1 MPLFD
6 FEGKRPRVHPT
17 AFVAPTA
24 VLVGDVT
31 VEENAS
37 VWYNAVLRADFNTI
51 VVRRGA
57 NVQDGSVLHVTHD
70 TWPLEIGDEVTV
82 GHSVTLHGCVIEGPA
97 LIGMGAVILDGARL
111 APNVIVAA
119 GSLVPERCHVP
130 PNSLVMGLPAK
141 VKRELTEQE
150 IASLKV
156 SADNYVRYRLD
167 YMEGGTQ
174 GDAPR

>member
-1 MPLFD
+1 MI
-6 FEGKRPRVHPT
+6 RPWRGIWPKVDST
-17 AFVAPTA
+17 AHIEQSAQVI
-24 VLVGDVT
+24 GDVT
-31 VEENAS
+31 VGPES
-37 VWYNAVLRADFNTI
+37 SLWFN
-51 VVRRGA
+51 VVARGDVHYIRIGA
-57 NVQDGSVLHVTHD
+57 RSNVQDGSVLHVTHD

-119 GSLVPERCHVP
+119 GSLVPERSHVP

-141 VKRELTEQE
+141 VKRELTEKE

-167 YMEGGTQ
+167 YMEGGA
-174 GDAPR
+174 GA